1 MATLLASLKE
11 FRAAGM
17 DRLRAKSVA
26 MTDFLERGLLSVG
39 EATGGALEI
48 LTPTDPEARGCQ
60 PSVVA
65 HGHGKALFDHLTQH
79 GVIVDWR
86 EPAVI
91 RMAPVPLYNRFAD
104 VADFLVILE
113 QGLRQA
119 KQIADMKSMR
129 YVVIGIGKYGSR
141 IATEMAGR
149 GAEVFAIDNV
159 EERVEQVA
167 TKSPWPSPWT
177 PRTARPC
184 KSQKLEEMDAAVVAI
199 GENFE
204 ATVLTTL
211 NLMDLGIPRVIVRAS
226 GSHQERILRKLGIQ
240 EILTP
245 ETEFASLVAERLMNP
260 NLRGFLELPDDYEIA
275 EIQAPAGCVAARW
288 ARLTSPT
295 AMNCVDHHPPD
306 LHRAGRRRGAP
317 HRHFPTRHHRSRN

>member
-1 MATLLASLKE
+1 
-11 FRAAGM
+11 
-17 DRLRAKSVA
+17 
-26 MTDFLERGLLSVG
+26 
-39 EATGGALEI
+39 
-48 LTPTDPEARGCQ
+48 
-60 PSVVA
+60 
-65 HGHGKALFDHLTQH
+65 
-79 GVIVDWR
+79 
-86 EPAVI
+86 
-91 RMAPVPLYNRFAD
+91 
-104 VADFLVILE
+104 
-113 QGLRQA
+113 
-119 KQIADMKSMR
+119 MKSMR

-167 TKSPWPSPWT
+167 DDVALAITMDSTDAK
-177 PRTARPC
+177 AL

-260 NLRGFLELPDDYEIA
+260 NLRGFLELPDNYEIA
-275 EIQAPAGCVAARW
+275 EIQAPAGCVGRTLGDIDLTNRYEL
-288 ARLTSPT
+288 RLITIRRTYTEQGEDAEHLIGIPR
-295 AMNCVDHHPPD
+295 PD
-306 LHRAGRRRGAP
+306 TTVQETDTLVVFGTLGNVNRLLEV
-317 HRHFPTRHHRSRN
+317 NE